1 MIHIRHATVRRKDT
15 LLLDDLC
22 LDIPQGEH
30 VAIIGPNGAG
40 KSTLVKLMTKQVH
53 PLSRPETEISLFGKS
68 RWNVLELRQLIG
80 IVSDDLASL
89 CTTTYTARQ
98 IVLSGFFSS
107 IGIDFHHQVTDQMRI
122 TAEAMMEFMEIGH
135 LAHRA
140 MNKLSSGENRR
151 VLIARALVND
161 PHTLI
166 LDEPATS
173 LDLKSQKAFKE
184 KLRELA
190 GMGKHLIMVTHDLSE
205 IIPEIDKVII
215 MSCGRIAASGTK
227 QELFTQEGL
236 SELYGTQV
244 FVDHHQ
250 GWYKAW
256 C

>member
-22 LDIPQGEH
+22 VDIPQGEH

-40 KSTLVKLMTKQVH
+40 KSTLVKLITKQVH
-53 PLSRPETEISLFGKS
+53 PLYSPRMQLSLFGKS
-68 RWNVLELRQLIG
+68 RWNVTDLRRQIG

-89 CTTTYTARQ
+89 CSTTYTARQ
-98 IVLSGFFSS
+98 TVLSGFFSS
-107 IGIDFHHQVTDQMRI
+107 IGIDFHHQVTDQMTRRALI
-122 TAEAMMEFMEIGH
+122 MMEFMEIEH
-135 LAHRA
+135 LAQRA

-166 LDEPATS
+166 LDEPASS

-184 KLRELA
+184 KLRELS
-190 GMGKHLIMVTHDLSE
+190 GLGKHLIMVTHDLSE
-205 IIPEIDKVII
+205 IIPEIDKVIL
-215 MSCGRIAASGTK
+215 MSSGRIVASGNK
-227 QELFTQEGL
+227 QELFTPQRL
-236 SELYGTQV
+236 SELYGTEV